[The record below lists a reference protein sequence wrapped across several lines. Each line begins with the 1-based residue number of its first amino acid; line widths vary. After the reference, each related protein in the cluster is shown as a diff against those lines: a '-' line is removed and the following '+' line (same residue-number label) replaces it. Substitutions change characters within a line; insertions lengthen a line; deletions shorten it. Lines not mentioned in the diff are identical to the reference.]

1 MTFGS
6 RIVTIRKSKKMSQSD
21 LGKLA
26 GISGDIVGKYERDEM
41 KPSIDTAT
49 KLANAL
55 EVSLDY
61 LVGNAETEVF
71 DKGLLKRIEELSELS
86 ENDQQGILYALDGLL
101 RDAKTRRAYAAA
113 K

>member
-6 RIVTIRKSKKMSQSD
+6 RVSSIRKQKKISQSE

-49 KLANAL
+49 KLASAL

-61 LVGNAETEVF
+61 LVGNADSEVF
-71 DKGLLKRIEELSELS
+71 DKGLLKRLEQLTSLP
-86 ENDQQGILYALDGLL
+86 ENDKKGILFALDGLL
-101 RDAKTRRAYAAA
+101 RDAKARMAYQ
-113 K
+113 